1 MRLQETVSSLPNW
14 CSPTSMMLLLVQL
27 AGCKGR
33 PLVEPRSSSDFRGS
47 TPTLWS
53 ASVLS
58 VATSTHHIVL
68 HSSVEAEQT
77 RSQTDL
83 LSLPSS
89 LVL

>member
-1 MRLQETVSSLPNW
+1 MRLQEAVSSLPNW
-14 CSPTSMMLLLVQL
+14 FSPTSVMLLLVQL

-33 PLVEPRSSSDFRGS
+33 PLVGPHSSPDFRGS
-47 TPTLWS
+47 TPILWC

-77 RSQTDL
+77 
-83 LSLPSS
+83 
-89 LVL
+89 